1 MRTTRK
7 LLALLLA
14 VAMVF
19 TMTAMTALATGGDD
33 GTTTPDSAPTTPGGG
48 TTTPDGGATA
58 PGGGPAAPGGGT
70 TTPDDG
76 TTTPDSGTTTP
87 GGGPTAPDGGASTTP
102 DDGAPTTP
110 GGGTT
115 PAGGT
120 TTPKVSAEAQ
130 AVINLIAALP
140 TSEEIQEAM
149 TAGPFE
155 VEAYKAQVSAARA
168 AYNEL
173 TLEQQAKVM
182 NYETLTQAEANLA
195 SLELIKPLGAGVCAI
210 GGIEYPTLEAAVA
223 EVKPG
228 ETATITMLTDVTLT
242 AAVTLPNGV
251 TLDLNGKTISGA
263 ANMNSTITIDE
274 NATVTITDN
283 LTGGGGKISNSRNT
297 GSSSGAVIVEDGAA
311 LTLDGGVTLETTG
324 GIPSSLYIYNKTNTP
339 KVEIINAKF
348 ISKNYAIRLQSRS
361 NDAIINIHDGEFQPG
376 KQSFIYFNDAADVTI
391 SGGTFT
397 KWDDDNI
404 GLLAEGKA
412 ALVDGEGV
420 TIGDTPESPYA
431 QMGEKYYLISNNLYD
446 LIKEDYVTGKTI
458 QIVDDVFCTYPSGSY
473 FGEFSGNAKTLTL
486 EIAEGKILSG
496 SMPLKIAEVTVTG
509 SGTLAPGF
517 FVPADATKYEV
528 ISSSLSTGGTL
539 YTGMV
544 KVENAAAFVIWG
556 GASYPYTSVSAAIN
570 AARTRSGSTV
580 KLNQNYTTNTTVQTG
595 VADFQLWTLDLNG
608 HTYTYTGSEQA
619 FDIRHTKKSFTLTDS
634 SATGGGKL
642 IVNDSDA
649 VAIRCEGS
657 SSENTIT
664 IKEGATVEGTIL
676 IGGTNNT
683 LDVSGT
689 IATGNKNIAI
699 QTNGSSTKNSTITLH
714 GGAEVTSKSC
724 AIYHPGTGTLNV
736 YKATVTG
743 GEGFTGIEMRA
754 GTLNVYDGA
763 EITGGEGEPG
773 STPNKN
779 GTTTN
784 NAAIAVA
791 QHNTKKEININIY
804 GGTFTGGA
812 AIYESNPQENEEDA
826 IKLVKMN
833 VSGGEFIG
841 EVSSQDVTGFIT
853 GGKFS
858 TDVKKY
864 IKNQYDQLVTNK
876 ETDTPFWVGQYT
888 DIGAADTMGQ
898 TVYKVTY
905 QFENETVD
913 VYYMTEEAAKEAIEE
928 ADSNI
933 TVSGPAAA
941 KPTPSGGGSGSG
953 SLPVILSPVWNQT
966 VSVVEHGT
974 LTMSVLARG
983 ASSYQWYV
991 DRGDGR
997 FVAIAGATG
1006 DSLTI
1011 WPDMGDHGNRYYC
1024 RAMNGYGGVNSPY
1037 FTLCVVRSALP
1048 PKTGDQVCVTL
1059 WVCLMA
1065 LGVAGVLAA
1074 LNRQKNR

>member
-70 TTPDDG
+70 TTPDD
-76 TTTPDSGTTTP
+76 GTTTP

-228 ETATITMLTDVTLT
+228 ETATITMLTDVTVT

-251 TLDLNGKTISGA
+251 TLDLNGKTISGTT
-263 ANMNSTITIDE
+263 NNIITIAE
-274 NATVTITDN
+274 EAVVIITDN
-283 LTGGGGKISNSRNT
+283 STNGGGKISNKK
-297 GSSSGAVIVEDGAA
+297 SSLEGNAVTVLDGAH
-311 LTLDGGVTLETTG
+311 LTLKNGVTLSADT
-324 GIPSSLYIYNKTNTP
+324 SSSMSGSPLFLKNGKKTP
-339 KVEIINAKF
+339 KVIIENAKL
-348 ISKNYAIRLQSRS
+348 ITKSNLIRVQKSANQATIEIKDGLF
-361 NDAIINIHDGEFQPG
+361 DATTNKTVVRHATN
-376 KQSFIYFNDAADVTI
+376 STVTI
-391 SGGTFT
+391 YGGTFT
-397 KWDDDNI
+397 NWYFDDVNK
-404 GLLAEGKA
+404 LEEGKV

-420 TIGDTPESPYA
+420 TIGNTPTSSYA

-458 QIVDDVFCTYPSGSY
+458 KIVDTLSCTYPPGSY
-473 FGEFSGNAKTLTL
+473 FGNPSGNPERLTL
-486 EIAEGKILSG
+486 DIDEGKTLSG
-496 SMPLKIAEVTVTG
+496 SMPLRIAEVTVTG
-509 SGTLAPGF
+509 SGTLAAGF
-517 FVPADATKYEV
+517 FVPADQTKYEV
-528 ISSSLSTGGTL
+528 ISSSPSTGVTL

-544 KVENAAAFVIWG
+544 RVDNAAAFVIWNG
-556 GASYPYTSVSAAIN
+556 VEYPYTSVSAAIN
-570 AARTRSGSTV
+570 AARTKSGSTV
-580 KLNQNYTTNTTVQTG
+580 KLNQDYKTDTTVQTG
-595 VADFQLWTLDLNG
+595 AADFQLWTLDLNG
-608 HTYTYTGSEQA
+608 HTYTYTGSDQA
-619 FDIRHTKKSFTLTDS
+619 FDIRYTKKSFTLTDS
-634 SATGGGKL
+634 SETGGGKL
-642 IVNDSDA
+642 IVNNSEPDA
-649 VAIRCEGS
+649 VAIRCEGGS
-657 SSENTIT
+657 YDNNVT

-858 TDVKKY
+858 TDVKEY
-864 IKNQYDQLVTNK
+864 ITDRYDQLVTNN
-876 ETDTPFWVGQYT
+876 ETDTPFWVGWYT
-888 DIGAADTMGQ
+888 DRGAANTMGQ

-905 QFENETVD
+905 NFDGESVD
-913 VYYMTEEAAKEAIEE
+913 VYYLTEEEAKEAIGE
-928 ADSNI
+928 AGEDVE
-933 TVSGPAAA
+933 TKEPVAV

-953 SLPVILSPVWNQT
+953 SYLPVILLSPSWSQT

-974 LTMSVLARG
+974 LTMSVRASG
-983 ASSYQWYV
+983 ASSYQWFV

-997 FVAIAGATG
+997 GFVAITGATG
-1006 DSLTI
+1006 PSLTI
-1011 WPDMGDHGNRYYC
+1011 WPDMGDNGNRYYC
-1024 RAMNGYGGVNSPY
+1024 RAMNGHGGVNSPY
-1037 FTLCVVRSALP
+1037 FTLCVVRSTLP
-1048 PKTGDQVCVTL
+1048 PKTGDQVSVTL

-1065 LGVAGVLAA
+1065 LGVAGA
-1074 LNRQKNR
+1074 LTAWNRQKNR

>member
-33 GTTTPDSAPTTPGGG
+33 GTTTPDNGTTMPGGDPTPDGTPTTPGGG
-48 TTTPDGGATA
+48 TTTPDGD
-58 PGGGPAAPGGGT
+58 

-76 TTTPDSGTTTP
+76 TTTPNGGTPTT
-87 GGGPTAPDGGASTTP
+87 PDGGDPA
-102 DDGAPTTP
+102 TP

-115 PAGGT
+115 TPGGGT

-155 VEAYKAQVSAARA
+155 VEAFEAQVFAARE

-173 TLEQQAKVM
+173 TLEQQAEVT
-182 NYETLTQAEANLA
+182 NYKTLTQAEANLA
-195 SLELIKPLGAGVCAI
+195 SLELIKPLGNGDVCEI
-210 GGIEYPTLEAAVA
+210 DDTGYSTLQEAVA
-223 EVKPG
+223 AVKPG
-228 ETATITMLTDVTLT
+228 ETITMLTDVALT
-242 AAVTLPNGV
+242 ETVTLPNCV
-251 TLDLNGKTISGA
+251 TLDLHGKTISGT
-263 ANMNSTITIDE
+263 ANNIITIAE
-274 NATVTITDN
+274 EAAVIITDN
-283 LTGGGGKISNSRNT
+283 SNDRGGKISNKK
-297 GSSSGAVIVEDGAA
+297 SSFEGNAVTVSDGAH
-311 LTLDGGVTLETTG
+311 LTLKNGVTLSADTSSAISGSPLFLKNSEKAPTVIIEKANLITNSNLIRVQKSAYQATIEIKGGLFDATT
-324 GIPSSLYIYNKTNTP
+324 NKT
-339 KVEIINAKF
+339 VVRNATK
-348 ISKNYAIRLQSRS
+348 ST
-361 NDAIINIHDGEFQPG
+361 
-376 KQSFIYFNDAADVTI
+376 VTI

-397 KWDDDNI
+397 NWFFDDVNK
-404 GLLAEGKA
+404 LAEGKVA
-412 ALVDGEGV
+412 VVDSDGV
-420 TIGDTPESPYA
+420 KIQETPESGNYKA
-431 QMGEKYYLISNNLYD
+431 KIKDCNYYLTSDNLYD
-446 LIKEDYVTGKTI
+446 LIKRVDVTGKTI
-458 QIVDDVFCTYPSGSY
+458 EIVDTLSCTYHPSDSY
-473 FGEFSGNAKTLTL
+473 FGSSIGNAKKLTL
-486 EIAEGKILSG
+486 EIAEGKTLSG

-580 KLNQNYTTNTTVQTG
+580 KLNQDYETEDTVLASASD
-595 VADFQLWTLDLNG
+595 VQLWTLDLNG
-608 HTYTYTGSEQA
+608 HTYTYTGSDQA
-619 FDIRHTKKSFTLTDS
+619 FNIRFTKKSFTLTDS

-699 QTNGSSTKNSTITLH
+699 QTNGGSTKNSTITLH
-714 GGAEVTSKSC
+714 DGAIVTSNSC

-736 YKATVTG
+736 KKATVTG

-763 EITGGEGEPG
+763 KITGGSG
-773 STPNKN
+773 TPASHKEDS

-791 QHNTKKEININIY
+791 QHNTKEAININIY

-812 AIYESNPQENEEDA
+812 AFYESNPQGNSDDDIAKVTIQIKGGTFTATDLNAASVYSEN
-826 IKLVKMN
+826 K
-833 VSGGEFIG
+833 
-841 EVSSQDVTGFIT
+841 TGFIT

-858 TDVKKY
+858 TDVKEY
-864 IKNQYDQLVTNK
+864 ITDRYDQLVTNK
-876 ETDTPFWVGQYT
+876 GSNTPFWVGEYS
-888 DIGAADTMGQ
+888 DRDAADAVGQ

-905 QFENETVD
+905 DFDGESVD
-913 VYYMTEEAAKEAIEE
+913 VYYMTKEEANKAIEE
-928 ADSNI
+928 AEEDVV
-933 TVSGPAAA
+933 TDGPVAVT
-941 KPTPSGGGSGSG
+941 PTPSGGGSGSG
-953 SLPVILSPVWNQT
+953 SLPVIQSPSWSQT

-974 LTMSVLARG
+974 LTMSVRASG
-983 ASSYQWYV
+983 ASSYQWFV

-1006 DSLTI
+1006 PSLTI

-1024 RAMNGYGGVNSPY
+1024 QAMNGYGGVDSPY

-1048 PKTGDQVCVTL
+1048 PKTGDQVSVTL

>member
-7 LLALLLA
+7 ILALLLA

-33 GTTTPDSAPTTPGGG
+33 GTTTPDSGTTTPGGDPTPDGGAPTTPGG
-48 TTTPDGGATA
+48 
-58 PGGGPAAPGGGT
+58 
-70 TTPDDG
+70 
-76 TTTPDSGTTTP
+76 GTTTP
-87 GGGPTAPDGGASTTP
+87 GGGPTAPDTP
-102 DDGAPTTP
+102 TP
-110 GGGTT
+110 PG
-115 PAGGT
+115 
-120 TTPKVSAEAQ
+120 VSEQAQ
-130 AVINLIAALP
+130 AVIALIAALP
-140 TSEEIQEAM
+140 EFNKLTSDEEVA
-149 TAGPFE
+149 
-155 VEAYKAQVSAARA
+155 AYKARVSAAQA
-168 AYNEL
+168 AYDAL
-173 TLEQQAKVM
+173 TEEQKAEVT
-182 NYETLTQAEANLA
+182 NHETLTQAEAYLDGLTN
-195 SLELIKPLGAGVCAI
+195 ITPRVTNVCQI
-210 GGIEYPTLEAAVA
+210 GDDNQYATLQDAVAAVQ
-223 EVKPG
+223 PG

-263 ANMNSTITIDE
+263 ANMSSTITIDE

-283 LTGGGGKISNSRNT
+283 LTGGGGKISNSKNT

-397 KWDDDNI
+397 KWDDDDMD
-404 GLLAEGKA
+404 LLAEGKA

-458 QIVDDVFCTYPSGSY
+458 QIVDDVFCTYHDGSY
-473 FGEFSGNAKTLTL
+473 FGNSKGNAKTLTL
-486 EIAEGKILSG
+486 DIAEGKTLSG
-496 SMPLKIAEVTVTG
+496 KMPLGIAEVTVTG
-509 SGTLAPGF
+509 SGTLGENF
-517 FVPADATKYEV
+517 FVPADETKYEV
-528 ISSSLSTGGTL
+528 IESSPTTESKK

-544 KVENAAAFVIWG
+544 RVDNAAAFVIRD
-556 GASYPYTSVSAAIN
+556 GASFAYTSVPDAIN
-570 AARTRSGSTV
+570 AAKTKSGSTV
-580 KLNQNYTTNTTVQTG
+580 KLNQNYTTNTTVL
-595 VADFQLWTLDLNG
+595 ASASDFQLWTLDLNG
-608 HTYTYTGSEQA
+608 YTYTYTGSAQA
-619 FDIRHTKKSFTLTDS
+619 FDIRFTKKSFTLTDS
-634 SATGGGKL
+634 SETGGGKL
-642 IVNDSDA
+642 IVTDSDPNA

-657 SSENTIT
+657 SDDNNVT

-676 IGGTNNT
+676 IGGENNT
-683 LDVSGT
+683 LDVYGT
-689 IATGNKNIAI
+689 IATGNKNTAI

-714 GGAEVTSKSC
+714 DGAIVTSESC

-743 GEGFTGIEMRA
+743 GGTLTGIEMRA
-754 GTLNVYDGA
+754 GTLNVYEGA
-763 EITGGEGEPG
+763 VITGGNGEPS
-773 STPNKN
+773 STPNGS

-791 QHNTKKEININIY
+791 QHNTREAININIE

-812 AIYESNPQENEEDA
+812 AFYESTPQENSDIA
-826 IKLVKMN
+826 NVTIQIK
-833 VSGGEFIG
+833 GGTFTATDPNADSVYSENK
-841 EVSSQDVTGFIT
+841 TGFIT

-858 TDVKKY
+858 SDVKEY
-864 IKNQYDQLVTNK
+864 VADQHDQLVTNK
-876 ETDTPFWVGQYT
+876 ETTPFWVGWYT
-888 DIGAADTMGQ
+888 DSNAADTMGQ

-905 QFENETVD
+905 NFDGESVD
-913 VYYMTEEAAKEAIEE
+913 VYYMTEAEANKAIAEAEE
-928 ADSNI
+928 DNVE
-933 TVSGPAAA
+933 TKGPAAV

-953 SLPVILSPVWNQT
+953 SYLPVILSPSWSQT

-974 LTMSVLARG
+974 LTMSVRASG

-1011 WPDMGDHGNRYYC
+1011 WPDMGDNGNRYYC
-1024 RAMNGYGGVNSPY
+1024 RAKNGYGGVNSPY
-1037 FTLCVVRSALP
+1037 FTLCVVRSTLP

-1065 LGVAGVLAA
+1065 LGVAGA
-1074 LNRQKNR
+1074 LTAWNRQRNR